1 MSIISSGKS
10 YKIMN
15 EGNGLVLDLSG
26 GDGKSV
32 LGWGSHGG
40 PNQQVSSLP

>member
-26 GDGKSV
+26 ADGKSV

-40 PNQQVSSLP
+40 PNQQVSRLP